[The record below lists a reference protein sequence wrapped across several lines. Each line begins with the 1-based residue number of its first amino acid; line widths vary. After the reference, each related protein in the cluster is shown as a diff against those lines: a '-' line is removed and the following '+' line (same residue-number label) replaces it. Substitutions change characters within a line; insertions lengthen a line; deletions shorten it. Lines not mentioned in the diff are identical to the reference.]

1 MSKKTLYLM
10 GILATILIGTFLY
23 NSMCCQTCAAEK
35 TQIPEIAAT
44 GDYKNF
50 NLSGRDMAYSCN
62 DNFRFLSNGFNNIQ
76 PVNDSI
82 HTGIGLLKSYF
93 DKNQNDKLVITG
105 YAMKT
110 EKNTSAFPNLALAR
124 ANDLKSYFV
133 SKGIATN
140 RFELKGELI
149 DAWKMSADTLLG
161 PADFRIMQGEELA
174 AAPKEDWNALKSSIN
189 ANPLTLYFQ
198 TNQTDVDLS
207 TEDRQK
213 VADLAKYLDN
223 VADAK
228 LTAVGHTD
236 NAGDRDVNTKL
247 GLGRANFAKEYL
259 AKNGIDGQKVETS
272 SKGPDQPIADN
283 ATPDGKAKNR
293 RTVVTIK

>member
-1 MSKKTLYLM
+1 MSKKTLYLL

-23 NSMCCQTCAAEK
+23 NITCCQNCDAEK
-35 TQIPEIAAT
+35 SQIPVVVAA

-50 NLSGRDMAYSCN
+50 NLSGKDLAYSCI
-62 DNFRFLSNGFNNIQ
+62 DNFRFLTNGFNKIQ

-82 HTGIGLLKSYF
+82 NTGIGMLKSYF

-105 YAMKT
+105 YAMNF
-110 EKNTSAFPNLALAR
+110 EKNTSAFTNLALAR

-133 SKGIATN
+133 SKGIAAS
-140 RFELKGELI
+140 RFDLKGELI
-149 DAWKMSADTLLG
+149 DTWKMSGDTLLG
-161 PADFRIMQGEELA
+161 PADFRIMKGEEVA
-174 AAPKEDWNALKSSIN
+174 AAPKEDWDSLKAKIN

-198 TNQTDVDLS
+198 TNQKDVDLS
-207 TEDRQK
+207 ADDRQK

-228 LTAVGHTD
+228 LAAVGHTD
-236 NAGDRDVNTKL
+236 NVGDRVVNTKL
-247 GLGRANFAKEYL
+247 GLGRANFARDYL
-259 AKNGIDGQKVETS
+259 AKNGIDAQRVETA
-272 SKGPDQPIADN
+272 SKGPDEPIAAN
-283 ATPDGKAKNR
+283 TTLDGKAKNR

>member
-1 MSKKTLYLM
+1 MSKKTLYLL
-10 GILATILIGTFLY
+10 GILSTILIGTFLY
-23 NSMCCQTCAAEK
+23 NITCCQNCDVEK
-35 TQIPEIAAT
+35 PQTPVVAAT

-50 NLSGRDMAYSCN
+50 NLSGKDLAYSCN
-62 DNFRFLSNGFNNIQ
+62 DNFRFLTNGFNNIQ

-82 HTGIGLLKSYF
+82 NTGIGMLKSYF

-105 YAMKT
+105 YAMNS

-133 SKGIATN
+133 SKGIAAS
-140 RFELKGELI
+140 RFDLKGELI

-161 PADFRIMQGEELA
+161 PADFRIMQGEEVA
-174 AAPKEDWNALKSSIN
+174 AAPKENWDDLKAKIN

-207 TEDRQK
+207 AEDRQK

-228 LTAVGHTD
+228 LAAVGHTD
-236 NAGDRDVNTKL
+236 NAGDRAINTRL

-259 AKNGIDGQKVETS
+259 AKNGIDAQKVETT
-272 SKGPDQPIADN
+272 SKGPDEPIADN